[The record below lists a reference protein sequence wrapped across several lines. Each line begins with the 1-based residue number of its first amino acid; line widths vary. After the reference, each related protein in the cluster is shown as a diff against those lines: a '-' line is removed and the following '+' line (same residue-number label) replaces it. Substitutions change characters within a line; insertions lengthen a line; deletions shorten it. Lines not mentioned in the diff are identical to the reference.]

1 MPPNPENVCL
11 SGKTGRDW
19 RTTKT
24 ALLTRSGLRAGS
36 LSKLDRVPFPHSLP
50 GRKSYPIAEGL
61 ALGLWG
67 RQMLRRELFILV
79 GGVAVLP
86 RAARAQL
93 AIPVIGFLGSALQ
106 SVSNYLAAFRNRIRT
121 IPKSFG
127 GNAMH
132 TTLDCLTAMA
142 ACTLFAASAFA
153 QSPRGIVLHKPS
165 AIADELWHL
174 NGPGRS
180 AWSF

>member
-1 MPPNPENVCL
+1 MLVL
-11 SGKTGRDW
+11 S
-19 RTTKT
+19 
-24 ALLTRSGLRAGS
+24 
-36 LSKLDRVPFPHSLP
+36 
-50 GRKSYPIAEGL
+50 IAEGL

-67 RQMLRRELFILV
+67 RLMLRREFIILV

-106 SVSNYLAAFRNRIRT
+106 SVSNYLAAFRNRIRRT
-121 IPKSFG
+121 KSFG

-132 TTLDCLTAMA
+132 ATLDCLTAMA

-153 QSPRGIVLHKPS
+153 QSPEASFFTMPS
-165 AIADELWHL
+165 PIADELWHL

>member
-1 MPPNPENVCL
+1 MLVL
-11 SGKTGRDW
+11 S
-19 RTTKT
+19 
-24 ALLTRSGLRAGS
+24 
-36 LSKLDRVPFPHSLP
+36 
-50 GRKSYPIAEGL
+50 IAEGL

-67 RQMLRRELFILV
+67 RLMLRHEFIILV

-93 AIPVIGFLGSALQ
+93 AIPVIGFLGSASPVGLELPCGF
-106 SVSNYLAAFRNRIRT
+106 SYRIRT

-127 GNAMH
+127 GNVMH
-132 TTLDCLTAMA
+132 ATPDCLTAMA

-153 QSPRGIVLHKPS
+153 QSPEASFFTKPS

>member
-50 GRKSYPIAEGL
+50 GRKVLVLSIAEGL

-67 RQMLRRELFILV
+67 RLMLRHEFIILV

-106 SVSNYLAAFRNRIRT
+106 SVSNYLAAFRNR
-121 IPKSFG
+121 FG

-132 TTLDCLTAMA
+132 ATLDCLTAMA

-153 QSPRGIVLHKPS
+153 QSPEASFFTEPS

>member
-1 MPPNPENVCL
+1 MQYARPCR
-11 SGKTGRDW
+11 S
-19 RTTKT
+19 
-24 ALLTRSGLRAGS
+24 ALPRERVRSLTRSGVRAGS

-50 GRKSYPIAEGL
+50 GRKVLVLSIAEGL

-67 RQMLRRELFILV
+67 RLMLRREFII

-93 AIPVIGFLGSALQ
+93 AIPVIGFLGSAFQ

-132 TTLDCLTAMA
+132 ATLDCLTAMA
-142 ACTLFAASAFA
+142 ACALFAASAFS
-153 QSPRGIVLHKPS
+153 QSPEASFFTKPS

>member
-1 MPPNPENVCL
+1 MLVL
-11 SGKTGRDW
+11 S
-19 RTTKT
+19 
-24 ALLTRSGLRAGS
+24 
-36 LSKLDRVPFPHSLP
+36 
-50 GRKSYPIAEGL
+50 IAEGL

-67 RQMLRRELFILV
+67 RLMLRREFIILV

-132 TTLDCLTAMA
+132 ATLDCLTAMA

-153 QSPRGIVLHKPS
+153 QSPEASFFTSHRPLPTSFGTSMVRAGRH
-165 AIADELWHL
+165 
-174 NGPGRS
+174 GRS
-180 AWSF
+180 NRTGPFGEKW